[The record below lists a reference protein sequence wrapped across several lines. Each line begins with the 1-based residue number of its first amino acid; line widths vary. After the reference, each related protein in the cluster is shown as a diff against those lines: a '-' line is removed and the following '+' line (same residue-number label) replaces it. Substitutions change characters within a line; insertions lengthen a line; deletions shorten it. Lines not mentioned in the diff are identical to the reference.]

1 MINLVLDSREAS
13 LISSIKRRD
22 LDKYTNNISIS
33 TKSLDIGDITISSET
48 KTWTFERKTIQ
59 DLISSVKDGR
69 YKEQKARLLSNCE
82 SITYIME
89 GDDILS
95 NRNERHRDLLS
106 SIYMYTM
113 YRDNIHIVFTRNVED
128 TSTFILTMCAKLIDN
143 PQKFHMT
150 IDQTTSS
157 YSSYID
163 CIKIK
168 KIDNLN
174 PDNCYI
180 MQLSQIPTISKTI
193 AKYIQE
199 RYPTFREFLNAID
212 ESDDKIK
219 LLCQIEKIGKEKA
232 AKILQYLH
240 YNV

>member
-1 MINLVLDSREAS
+1 MISLILDSRESS
-13 LISSIKRRD
+13 LISCIKQRD
-22 LDKYTNNISIS
+22 LDKYTNHIKID
-33 TKSLDIGDITISSET
+33 TKSLDIGDVTISSET
-48 KTWTFERKTIQ
+48 KTWTFERKTVN
-59 DLISSVKDGR
+59 DLLSSVKDGR

-82 SITYIME
+82 SITYIIE

-95 NRNERHRDLLS
+95 NRNGRNQDLLS

-113 YRDNIHIVFTRNVED
+113 YRDNIHLVFTRSTED
-128 TSTFILTMCAKLIDN
+128 TATFILTMCAKLIDN

-150 IDQTTSS
+150 IDSTTSS
-157 YSSYID
+157 YLN

-168 KIDNLN
+168 KMDNVT
-174 PDNCYI
+174 PDNCFI

-199 RYPTFREFLNAID
+199 RYPNFREFLNAID
-212 ESDDKIK
+212 KSDDKIK

-232 AKILQYLH
+232 AKILQFLH
-240 YNV
+240 YDV